1 MKNVYTRKR
10 WIPIGFVIASLALV
24 VVFLTRAAFD
34 HLDRLHPDWNGLSR
48 TVPFFAYLAMLILVF
63 GISATHIKVSGDLV
77 QRYHTPLPF
86 QKRLSIPVQDIEQVL
101 FWQMGYQFITLYGL
115 GVQTK
120 AGRQVLSQ
128 LFRTREEVMAE
139 VKKIADALG
148 SRGLTTVKV
157 AETRAAITTKGDIN
171 PWILAAAGVLLLAFY
186 RLARF

>member
-10 WIPIGFVIASLALV
+10 WIPSGIILGALAV
-24 VVFLTRAAFD
+24 VVIFLVRAAFD
-34 HLDRLHPDWNGLSR
+34 HLDRLNPDWTGLSR
-48 TVPFFAYLAMLILVF
+48 TVPFFAYLAMVIIVF

-86 QKRLSIPVQDIEQVL
+86 QKRVSIPVHEIEQVL
-101 FWQMGYQFITLYGL
+101 FWQTGAQMITLYGL

-120 AGRQVLSQ
+120 AGRYVLSQ
-128 LFRTREEVMAE
+128 LFRTREEVMVE
-139 VKKIADALG
+139 VKKVADALG

-157 AETRAAITTKGDIN
+157 AETRAAFAKRDKLN
-171 PWILAAAGVLLLAFY
+171 PWILAAAAVLLLAFY